1 MWFAGSEPSSDQA
14 YYCVPAGLMDDKMN
28 LEVGAH
34 LFVASKALWDI
45 IPAGG
50 RQYEAMPEF
59 SEFIRLLH
67 AER

>member
-1 MWFAGSEPSSDQA
+1 
-14 YYCVPAGLMDDKMN
+14 MDDKMN

-34 LFVASKALWDI
+34 LFVASKASWDI

-50 RQYEAMPEF
+50 RQYETMPEF